1 MGADQEVCQN
11 AAGARVSLFPS
22 TRSVTL
28 EGSAR
33 CPPDR
38 FIQGP
43 VNADTGFLEERI
55 QERFTAARGRHQ
67 LSEDRGSSDQGSAP
81 QCCVQRRLGSGAK
94 RWIPIPERHDDI
106 SVNSCR
112 HCPRSSRTHRIIPSL
127 PEPIPG
133 FPIPLNFANGLL
145 VLTGRTRTP
154 FSSLSN
160 SNLSPGRT
168 PSTRR
173 TSRGTVICPL
183 LVILACFSNTSPP
196 RFLTLPHTLLTLK
209 MMLRLRLC
217 NLVAPGTADAQEAVQ
232 ARGQE
237 GTDGAGIEPWEIIYF
252 NLYPSQ
258 VRVIE

>member
-11 AAGARVSLFPS
+11 AAGARVSLFPA

-55 QERFTAARGRHQ
+55 QERFTAPRGSHQ

-106 SVNSCR
+106 GVNSCR

-183 LVILACFSNTSPP
+183 LVILACFSNAHLRDS
-196 RFLTLPHTLLTLK
+196 LLYHTAPYFE
-209 MMLRLRLC
+209 
-217 NLVAPGTADAQEAVQ
+217 NDAAASIVHLVPPGTADAQEAVQ

-237 GTDGAGIEPWEIIYF
+237 GTD
-252 NLYPSQ
+252 
-258 VRVIE
+258 

>member
-43 VNADTGFLEERI
+43 VNADTDFLEERI
-55 QERFTAARGRHQ
+55 QERFAAARGSHQ

-94 RWIPIPERHDDI
+94 RWIPVPERHDDI

-183 LVILACFSNTSPP
+183 LVILACFSNTHLRDSLLYHIAPYFENDAAASIVQPGSTGHGRRPRSSPS
-196 RFLTLPHTLLTLK
+196 K
-209 MMLRLRLC
+209 S
-217 NLVAPGTADAQEAVQ
+217 QEV
-232 ARGQE
+232 
-237 GTDGAGIEPWEIIYF
+237 TDGAGIGT
-252 NLYPSQ
+252 
-258 VRVIE
+258 

>member
-1 MGADQEVCQN
+1 M
-11 AAGARVSLFPS
+11 FPS

-196 RFLTLPHTLLTLK
+196 RFLTLSHTLLTLK